1 MKKLENVSYATGPV
15 QIVSYQLPNVLIA
28 GMNLL
33 IIFSIGK
40 TTPALAENVLTEPTM
55 MKN

>member
-1 MKKLENVSYATGPV
+1 MSYATGPV